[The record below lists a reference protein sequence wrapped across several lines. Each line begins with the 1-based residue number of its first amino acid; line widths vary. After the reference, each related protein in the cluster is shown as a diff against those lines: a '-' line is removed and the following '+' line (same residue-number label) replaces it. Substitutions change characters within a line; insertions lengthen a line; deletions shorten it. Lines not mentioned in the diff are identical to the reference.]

1 MGTRACRLGT
11 HVEAFWH
18 ARARATGCLSQW
30 FCAAACVLYL
40 SAVPCAPAQ
49 SKLPDGPGKAL
60 VERTCKKC
68 HAIENI
74 TRVRLTP
81 ERWGEV
87 IDDMISRGAEG
98 TDEEFDQMVEYLAK
112 NFGRGKASATGAKTP
127 ASQKINV
134 NKATAKE
141 LATALD
147 LSAED
152 AEAIVRYRE
161 KNGDF
166 KEWQDLKKVPG
177 IDTKKIEDNKDRIEM

>member
-1 MGTRACRLGT
+1 MFMRCHKRSGRVSRWC
-11 HVEAFWH
+11 W
-18 ARARATGCLSQW
+18 
-30 FCAAACVLYL
+30 AAACVLYL
-40 SAVPCAPAQ
+40 SLAPFASAQ

-112 NFGRGKASATGAKTP
+112 NFGRSKAPPADAKTS
-127 ASQKINV
+127 ASQKISV
-134 NKATAKE
+134 NKATAKD
-141 LATALD
+141 LAAGLG

-177 IDTKKIEDNKDRIEM
+177 IDTKKIEDNKDRLEM

>member
-1 MGTRACRLGT
+1 MRC
-11 HVEAFWH
+11 HK
-18 ARARATGCLSQW
+18 TGGRISHWCW
-30 FCAAACVLYL
+30 AAACVLCL
-40 SAVPCAPAQ
+40 SATPRAPAQ

-68 HAIENI
+68 HTIETI
-74 TRVRLTP
+74 TRARLTP

-87 IDDMISRGAEG
+87 VDDMISRGAEG

-112 NFGRGKASATGAKTP
+112 NFGRGKAPAAGAKTA
-127 ASQKINV
+127 ASQKISV
-134 NKATAKE
+134 NKANATE
-141 LATALD
+141 LAAGLG

-152 AEAIVRYRE
+152 AEAIVHYRE

-177 IDTKKIEDNKDRIEM
+177 IDSKKIEDNKDRLEL